1 MVLYLAIV
9 LLSVH
14 LARADDASKAEDLA
28 LLWGTAVG
36 LGLAH
41 LFAYDLTAVVAEG
54 RLTRDDAFAGAGQ
67 IIAVVLTAFLASV
80 PYFFTDAADASSAS
94 SAILFGLISVTA
106 YRSARKA
113 GANHLGASLFTI
125 AIAVVAVVVVIIK
138 YSLTH

>member
-28 LLWGTAVG
+28 LIWGTAVG

-41 LFAYDLTAVVAEG
+41 LFAYDLTAVLAEG
-54 RLTRDDAFAGAGQ
+54 RATSEDLLAGAGQ
-67 IIAVVLTAFLASV
+67 IIAAVLTAFLASI
-80 PYFFTDAADASSAS
+80 PYLLTDAADASSVS
-94 SAILFGLISVTA
+94 SLILLGLISMTA
-106 YRSARKA
+106 YLSARKA
-113 GANHLGASLFTI
+113 GANHPGALLFTVVI
-125 AIAVVAVVVVIIK
+125 VAVAVVVVIIK